1 MKFSFE
7 KLFYAIATVFAIFA
21 FMIFAEPILIPLAYA
36 LLISFILLP
45 VAQKFES
52 WGIGRIIA
60 TLLTM
65 LAVLLLI
72 GGSIFFFSTQI
83 ISLAKEFSQIKD
95 KIVLILAD
103 ITVYINANLNF
114 VPDLEKGE
122 IIEWLKNLVG
132 GSAGYL
138 VGQTFNN
145 TAAFM
150 ASLISTII
158 FIFLIMIYRNGLT
171 YAFSLFFSEEN
182 RKRALRMFKSM
193 QQVGKKY
200 LLGMVILI
208 LILGSA
214 NSIGLLIIGIDNPF
228 LFGFLAALLAIIP
241 YVGTTIG
248 AAIPILYT
256 FVTYDSI
263 WMTVAVIILFWVIQ
277 FLEGNFLS
285 PKIVGGSLKINA
297 LAAILS
303 IIIGGSMWG
312 IAGMILFLPF
322 AAILKVL
329 CEEYESLRPIGILI
343 GEQNLKMSG
352 EREISIGK
360 KLQEKKDWLLNMKRS
375 KK

>member
-7 KLFYAIATVFAIFA
+7 KLFYAIATIFAIFA
-21 FMIFAEPILIPLAYA
+21 FMIFAQPILIPLAYA

-52 WGIGRIIA
+52 WGINRIFA
-60 TLLTM
+60 TIFTM
-65 LAVLLLI
+65 LAVILI
-72 GGSIFFFSTQI
+72 VGGGIYLFSTQI
-83 ISLAKEFSQIKD
+83 INLAKEFSQIKD
-95 KIVLILAD
+95 KIVLVLAD
-103 ITVYINANLNF
+103 ITIYVNANLNF

-122 IIEWLKNLVG
+122 LIQLLKNLINK
-132 GSAGYL
+132 SAGYL
-138 VGQTFNN
+138 VGQTFSN
-145 TAAFM
+145 TAAFL
-150 ASLISTII
+150 ASLISTIV
-158 FIFLIMIYRNGLT
+158 FIFLILIYRSGLT
-171 YAFSLFFSEEN
+171 YAFTLFFAEEK
-182 RKRALRMFKSM
+182 RKKALKMFKSM

-228 LFGFLAALLAIIP
+228 LFGFLAALLAIVP
-241 YVGTTIG
+241 YVGSTVG
-248 AAIPILYT
+248 AAIPILYRLG
-256 FVTYDSI
+256 S
-263 WMTVAVIILFWVIQ
+263 WASLWLSVAVALLFWVIQ

-343 GEQNLKMSG
+343 GEQHLKLTEEDRM
-352 EREISIGK
+352 IGRK
-360 KLQEKKDWLLNMKRS
+360 WLEKKDWLLHLKPS

>member
-7 KLFYAIATVFAIFA
+7 MLFYAIATIFAIFA
-21 FMIFAEPILIPLAYA
+21 FMIFAQPILIPLAYA

-52 WGIGRIIA
+52 WGINRIFA
-60 TLLTM
+60 ALFTM
-65 LAVLLLI
+65 LTILLLI
-72 GGSIFFFSTQI
+72 GGGIFLFSTQI
-83 ISLAKEFSQIKD
+83 FNLAKEFSQIKD
-95 KIVLILAD
+95 KIVMVLAD
-103 ITVYINANLNF
+103 ITIYINANLNF

-122 IIEWLKNLVG
+122 LTQLLKDLASK
-132 GSAGYL
+132 SAGYL
-138 VGQTFNN
+138 VGQTFSN
-145 TAAFM
+145 TAAFL
-150 ASLISTII
+150 ASLISTIV
-158 FIFLIMIYRNGLT
+158 FIFLILIYRSGLT
-171 YAFSLFFSEEN
+171 YAFTLFFAEE
-182 RKRALRMFKSM
+182 KRERARRMFKSM

-200 LLGMVILI
+200 LLGMVILM

-228 LFGFLAALLAIIP
+228 LFGFLAALLAIVP
-241 YVGTTIG
+241 YVGSTVG

-256 FVTYDSI
+256 FVTFDSI
-263 WMTVAVIILFWVIQ
+263 WMTVAVAILFWFIQ

-329 CEEYESLRPIGILI
+329 CEEYESLRPIAILI
-343 GEQNLKMSG
+343 GEQHLKMN
-352 EREISIGK
+352 EAEDLLIGK
-360 KLQEKKDWLLNMKRS
+360 KWLEKKEWLMQLKRS
-375 KK
+375 RK

>member
-7 KLFYAIATVFAIFA
+7 RLFYAIATVFAIFA

-52 WGIGRIIA
+52 WGLNRVLA
-60 TLLTM
+60 TLITM
-65 LAVLLLI
+65 LAVVFLI
-72 GGSIFFFSTQI
+72 GGGIFFLSTQI
-83 ISLAKEFSQIKD
+83 IDLAKEFSQIKD
-95 KIVLILAD
+95 KILQVLAD
-103 ITVYINANLNF
+103 ITFYINANLKF
-114 VPDLEKGE
+114 VPDLEKDE
-122 IIEWLKNLVG
+122 MIEWLKNLVG
-132 GSAGYL
+132 ESAGYL

-145 TAAFM
+145 TAAFL
-150 ASLISTII
+150 ASLLSTIV
-158 FIFLIMIYRNGLT
+158 FIFLILIYRSGLT
-171 YAFSLFFSEEN
+171 YAFTLFFDEGE
-182 RKRALRMFKSM
+182 RKKALEMFKSM
-193 QQVGKKY
+193 QQVGQRY

-208 LILGSA
+208 IILGSA

-241 YVGTTIG
+241 YVGSTLG

-256 FVTYDSI
+256 FVTFDSI
-263 WMTVAVIILFWVIQ
+263 WMTVAVVVLFWVIQ

-322 AAILKVL
+322 TAILKVL
-329 CEEYESLRPIGILI
+329 CEEYESLRPIGVLI
-343 GEQNLKMSG
+343 GEQNLKMD
-352 EREISIGK
+352 EKEDKSIGK
-360 KLQEKKDWLLNMKRS
+360 KLQEKKDWLLNLKRS